1 MAFVKVQK
9 TKAYY
14 KRYQTKFRRRREGKT
29 DYYARKRLIT
39 QDNDKYSSPKY
50 RFVVRLTRSKHPK
63 VICQIIYAT
72 LNGDRVL
79 CQAVS
84 TELRRF
90 GLTTGFTNY
99 AAAYSTGLLLARR
112 LLKQLGMDSLYP
124 GNSKVDGEVYDVNEK
139 PNEERR
145 PFKAVLDVGLTRT
158 TNGNRVFGALKGAC
172 DGGLYIP
179 HSNKRFPGFKK
190 TADGETYDAKKHRE
204 RIFGAH
210 VDNYMKKL
218 KKESN
223 EDYQKQF
230 SVWIKCLE
238 GSKVDSVEKLFTKIQ
253 DSIRKNP
260 DFVKKDAK
268 KDKPKREF
276 LKKRQV
282 KLNRAQRKERV
293 QKKIAIAL
301 AKKK

>member
-29 DYYARKRLIT
+29 DYYARKRLII

-50 RFVVRLTRSKHPK
+50 RFVVRITRSKHPK
-63 VICQIIYAT
+63 VICQVIYAT

-79 CQAVS
+79 CQAAS
-84 TELRRF
+84 TELKRF
-90 GLTTGFTNY
+90 GLAAGFTNY

-112 LLKQLGMDSLYP
+112 LLKQLGMDSLYQ
-124 GNSKVDGEVYDVNEK
+124 GNTKIDGEVYDVSEK

-145 PFKAVLDVGLTRT
+145 PFKAVLDVGLIRT
-158 TNGNRVFGALKGAC
+158 TKGNRVFGALKGAC

-179 HSNKRFPGFKK
+179 HSNKRFPGFTK
-190 TADGETYDAKKHRE
+190 TADGENYDAKKHRE

-210 VDNYMKKL
+210 VDNYMKSL
-218 KKESN
+218 KKESS
-223 EDYQKQF
+223 EDYQRQF
-230 SVWIKCLE
+230 SIWQKCLE
-238 GSKVDSVEKLFTKIQ
+238 SNKVDTVEKLFTKIH

-260 DFVKKDAK
+260 DFVKKEAK
-268 KDKPKREF
+268 KAPKREHV
-276 LKKRQV
+276 KKRQV
-282 KLNRAQRKERV
+282 KLTRAQRKERV

-301 AKKK
+301 GKKK